1 MPDII
6 RPDFSRFGKLPLL
19 RTDRIGDLL
28 VSTPVWNWWPRPLTR
43 PP

>member
-6 RPDFSRFGKLPLL
+6 RPDFSRFGKLLLL

-28 VSTPVWNWWPRPLTR
+28 VSTPCIRN
-43 PP
+43 